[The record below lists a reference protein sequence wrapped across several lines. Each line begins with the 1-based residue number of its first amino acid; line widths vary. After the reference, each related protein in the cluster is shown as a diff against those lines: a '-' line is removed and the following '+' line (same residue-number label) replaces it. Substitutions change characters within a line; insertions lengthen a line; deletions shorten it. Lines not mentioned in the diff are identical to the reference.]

1 MIHGCIDLYFSRKI
15 TYLQCS
21 TNNKGST
28 VMMLF
33 NNAVSTFGLTSRVR
47 VYKVVENVDV
57 ASYMISHPERAPDRG
72 SFIARK
78 SVHNQRI
85 ERLWVDV
92 YLGVI

>member
-1 MIHGCIDLYFSRKI
+1 
-15 TYLQCS
+15 
-21 TNNKGST
+21 
-28 VMMLF
+28 MMLF

-78 SVHNQRI
+78 SVHSQRI